1 MKKKIDPQKAKPFYV
16 INYDI
21 NANEFKPYNVM
32 RYFINEYNEAKEKPQ
47 TVEDCKK
54 FIKDHSMY
62 QFWGRCEYEVVL
74 HDWPCNKT
82 EKKIDVHEQIMMNID
97 TVVDLFVQNIK
108 LK

>member
-1 MKKKIDPQKAKPFYV
+1 MKEDKIRPKSFNTIVLDFNSNKFVPYDVMPYLVNEYDCAENKPSTF
-16 INYDI
+16 D
-21 NANEFKPYNVM
+21 EFKEFVQRN
-32 RYFINEYNEAKEKPQ
+32 
-47 TVEDCKK
+47 
-54 FIKDHSMY
+54 SMY

-74 HDWPCNKT
+74 HDWPCDKT